1 MYFVPY
7 LALFVL
13 TFATVATNRARE
25 SAKASARPRPRST
38 GTQLLQGQRFL
49 RWRRAWRKNR
59 SVRPLV
65 AIVLKLEAIDD
76 APPSPIRRRQ
86 TKKRNCP
93 AESRWCGASRGCSEA
108 GAATRG
114 LFINTVRTHRF
125 QARELASTLDERG
138 WPSSGPTEVW
148 LHGHDL
154 GGKAREITRAKKLYG
169 LARYHSRIGS
179 VASMR
184 GMKCRHL
191 SRRRL
196 ASWDLGKVGF
206 TPAPVFSRLRSS

>member
-25 SAKASARPRPRST
+25 SAKACARPRPRPRST

-59 SVRPLV
+59 SMRPLV
-65 AIVLKLEAIDD
+65 AIVLKLEAIED
-76 APPSPIRRRQ
+76 ARRHQYGGGKPRKEIVQ
-86 TKKRNCP
+86 PN
-93 AESRWCGASRGCSEA
+93 SRRCGASRGCSEA

-114 LFINTVRTHRF
+114 LFINTLRTHRF
-125 QARELASTLDERG
+125 QARKLASTLDEPG
-138 WPSSGPTEVW
+138 WSSSGPTEVW

-154 GGKAREITRAKKLYG
+154 GGKAREINPY
-169 LARYHSRIGS
+169 YSS
-179 VASMR
+179 YYSDPCVE
-184 GMKCRHL
+184 
-191 SRRRL
+191 
-196 ASWDLGKVGF
+196 WDGYTWVNICY
-206 TPAPVFSRLRSS
+206 